1 MSIKNKLILR
11 LGITIQPNKW
21 NGGILWVNHI
31 HKYQKTP
38 YYTHDNVFCYATFL
52 CKTPKNFN
60 LENREILKYQC
71 FFSFVVEKNIS
82 LK

>member
-21 NGGILWVNHI
+21 NGGIIWVNHI
-31 HKYQKTP
+31 HKYQKHHT
-38 YYTHDNVFCYATFL
+38 THDNAFCYATFL
-52 CKTPKNFN
+52 CKRPKNFN
-60 LENREILKYQC
+60 LENKGTLKYWC
-71 FFSFVVEKNIS
+71 FISFVDEKNIF

>member
-31 HKYQKTP
+31 HKYQNTILQVIMYSVMLLSSAKHPRISTWRIGG
-38 YYTHDNVFCYATFL
+38 HLSIGVLFL
-52 CKTPKNFN
+52 
-60 LENREILKYQC
+60 LL
-71 FFSFVVEKNIS
+71 
-82 LK
+82 